1 MRTLY
6 TSSMPDTTTYTRC
19 MPGNPEPMKILVYAW
34 YMQRPFRF
42 NLAIST
48 AKKLACMGHTSRY
61 KSYEFLRKFQIL
73 VYIWHIS
80 PRTTQC

>member
-6 TSSMPDTTTYTRC
+6 TSSMPDMTTYTKC

-48 AKKLACMGHTSRY
+48 AKNLACVGHKSWY

-73 VYIWHIS
+73 VYIWHKS
-80 PRTTQC
+80 PRTT